1 MTGYLIGDDRKE
13 LQMQKATEIRWTDE
27 DQARHIASV
36 KKDLA
41 ELLKDDADFKALQA
55 GPVPPHM
62 TPEECAI
69 YLLRLF
75 VSGLR
80 SELIKW
86 GEEGQP

>member
-1 MTGYLIGDDRKE
+1 
-13 LQMQKATEIRWTDE
+13 MQKATEIRWTDE

-41 ELLKDDADFKALQA
+41 ELLKDDDDFRLLDPGCA
-55 GPVPPHM
+55 PPKFK
-62 TPEECAI
+62 TKEEGAV

-86 GEEGQP
+86 GDGGQP